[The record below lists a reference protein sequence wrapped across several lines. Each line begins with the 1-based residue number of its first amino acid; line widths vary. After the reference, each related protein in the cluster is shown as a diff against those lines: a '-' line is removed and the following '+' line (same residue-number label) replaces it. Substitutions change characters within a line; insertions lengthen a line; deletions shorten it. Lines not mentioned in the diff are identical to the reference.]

1 MFVTVTLNP
10 AIDRT
15 VVVDRLVFEDRAYI
29 ASITEAAGGRGLNSS
44 LVLHSYGEP
53 TRAIVPSGGES
64 GTRLEGYL
72 SGSGFPFEA
81 VPIGGPVRTNLI
93 ITDKQGLTVKLNEP
107 GPDITANEIERFKE
121 AVRKRL
127 AGASWLLLCGS
138 LPPGVPARIY
148 RDLIVEA
155 KDHGVRTLLDTDGE
169 PLQYGLE
176 AGPTVVTPNQQEA
189 ARLLNKSLITR
200 QHSRNAAQRILG
212 MGAELVI
219 LSLGS
224 RGVIAARQGEVFEI
238 TPPRIDAV
246 CPIGAG
252 DALNAAFVWSMNRD
266 RDFATASR
274 WAVAAGSA
282 SAQLPGLQFADLP
295 LTRRLFDAVEVR

>member
-15 VVVDRLVFEDRAYI
+15 VFVDRLVFEDRAYI
-29 ASITEAAGGRGLNSS
+29 ESTTEAAGGRGVNSS
-44 LVLHSYGEP
+44 LVLHSFGEP
-53 TRAIVPSGGES
+53 TLAILPSGGAS
-64 GTRLEGYL
+64 GTCLEQYL
-72 SGSGFPFEA
+72 SGCGFPYEA
-81 VPIGGPVRTNLI
+81 VPISSPVRTNLI

-107 GPDITANEIERFKE
+107 GPFISAGEIEHFKE
-121 AVRKRL
+121 TVRQRL
-127 AGASWLLLCGS
+127 TGASWLLLCGS
-138 LPPGVPARIY
+138 LPPGVPVRIY

-155 KDHGVRTLLDTDGE
+155 KQHGVRTLLDTDGE
-169 PLQYGLE
+169 PLQHGLE

-189 ARLLNKSLITR
+189 TRLLNKSLITR
-200 QHSRNAAQRILG
+200 QHFRNAAQRILG

-224 RGVIAARQGEVFEI
+224 RGAIAARPGEAFEI
-238 TPPRIDAV
+238 TPPRVDAV

-252 DALNAAFVWSMNRD
+252 DALNAAFVWSLTRD
-266 RDFATASR
+266 GDFPTAAR

-282 SAQLPGLQFADLP
+282 SAQLPGLQFADLTR
-295 LTRRLFDAVEVR
+295 TRRLFDSVEVR